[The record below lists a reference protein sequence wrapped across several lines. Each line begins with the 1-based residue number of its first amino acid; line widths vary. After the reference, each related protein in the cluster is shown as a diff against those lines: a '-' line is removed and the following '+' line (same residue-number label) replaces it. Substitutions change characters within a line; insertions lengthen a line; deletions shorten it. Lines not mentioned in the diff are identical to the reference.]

1 MGQSMA
7 YFLPCGDCLLYSA
20 VFGSGSETQGSDEPL
35 KEQEGWDWGF
45 LEAL

>member
-1 MGQSMA
+1 MGQSMP
-7 YFLPCGDCLLYSA
+7 YFLSCGDSLLHSA
-20 VFGSGSETQGSDEPL
+20 VLGSDSETQGSDEPL